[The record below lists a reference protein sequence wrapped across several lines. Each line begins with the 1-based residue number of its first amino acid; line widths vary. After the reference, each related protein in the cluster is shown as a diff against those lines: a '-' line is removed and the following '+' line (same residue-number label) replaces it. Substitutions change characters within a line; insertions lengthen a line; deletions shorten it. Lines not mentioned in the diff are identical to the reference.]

1 MVLLTNRQFHFSTG
15 SKNYDGWKTLKVQYI
30 LVEVNMSKNRSN
42 DAEKEAKVHLVRG
55 RRRRRH
61 EKVAAVVMLGMLWLL
76 CLRIHHTSN

>member
-15 SKNYDGWKTLKVQYI
+15 SKNYDEWKTIKVQYI
-30 LVEVNMSKNRSN
+30 LVEVNMSKKEH
-42 DAEKEAKVHLVRG
+42 DAEKEAKVHLLGG

-61 EKVAAVVMLGMLWLL
+61 EKVAAAVMLVMLWLL